1 VATWVTL
8 RVTRQRVDARRSMMK
23 LTIAL
28 GIFLTTIF
36 LTTMVTLRMSSSS
49 TQQCSHVACLE
60 ANMIVPLQPGD
71 GLKPT
76 YGIKLDP
83 TRRDRPERFG
93 INGEQARER
102 RTPFGADRPIP
113 ARVLEHVMAVLSEF
127 DPELASQLSAICAAD
142 PAAYA
147 QIIRRQGR
155 RILPLVRMRE
165 SEPERFEVKVA
176 ELKIDAEIYFVTEG
190 LKGSNMS
197 DPAIQA
203 QLMQLRGLIRAKIAL
218 SIRAQTLRI
227 ERLERHLEGLR
238 TKLQET
244 TSQFDEIVDERV
256 EKLLQENNDE
266 KPEESPLTE

>member
-1 VATWVTL
+1 
-8 RVTRQRVDARRSMMK
+8 MMK
-23 LTIAL
+23 LMIAL
-28 GIFLTTIF
+28 GIFLTT
-36 LTTMVTLRMSSSS
+36 MVTLGMSCSS
-49 TQQCSHVACLE
+49 TQQCCYVTCLE
-60 ANMIVPLQPGD
+60 ANMMVPLRPGD

-76 YGIKLDP
+76 SGIKLNP
-83 TRRDRPERFG
+83 NGRDRPERIG

-102 RTPFGADRPIP
+102 RTSFGAGRPIP
-113 ARVLEHVMAVLSEF
+113 ARMLEHVRAVLSEI

-176 ELKIDAEIYFVTEG
+176 ELKLDAEIYFVTEG

-203 QLMQLRGLIRAKIAL
+203 QLMQLRGLIRAKTAL

-227 ERLERHLEGLR
+227 ERVERELDGLR
-238 TKLQET
+238 TRLQET
-244 TSQFDEIVDERV
+244 TFQFDKIVDERV
-256 EKLLQENNDE
+256 EELLQEINEE
-266 KPEESPLTE
+266 KSKESPLKD